1 MTAPDPRLDEIQARL
16 SAATPGPWKAQNLE
30 QEHGHGG
37 IFWVSVDRPDE
48 IKTVAEVDANDDGVE
63 AIWRFADAEFI
74 ANAPADI
81 AFLLAELRKAREALG
96 RVEEVAARLHWEA
109 DNANEG
115 AKYAA
120 EVNQGASLMAL
131 ESERFAYQKA
141 EHLIRAAVAA
151 AKGDER
157 G

>member
-1 MTAPDPRLDEIQARL
+1 VTAPDPRLDEIQARL
-16 SAATPGPWKAQNLE
+16 DAATPGPWKLFGTLAQWESEEDLSFGPDDAPE
-30 QEHGHGG
+30 VGT
-37 IFWVSVDRPDE
+37 VSE
-48 IKTVAEVDANDDGVE
+48 GLGDAD
-63 AIWRFADAEFI
+63 FI
-74 ANAPADI
+74 ANAPADVSY
-81 AFLLAELRKAREALG
+81 LLAELRKAREALG
-96 RVEEVAARLHWEA
+96 RVEEVAARLNWEA